1 MSEFFVDRTYANC
14 YIGKSNYA
22 GDPYATGET
31 WDPALS
37 QGDALQLASSGPSR
51 LMGLQKSPGLPPNVP
66 LLCKTA
72 FCRPLPPG
80 NFYGVLIYDTPLTD
94 ADFNSTFAFLQSRTG
109 IARRRLAEEEAL
121 PPPPPPPAAAAS
133 DATRTHARKDRR
145 TLQQATLLQQD
156 LTNVLAASAGILSS
170 YVTATEVPLAGGT
183 AFDCSLSFPQNATSL
198 AIAFY
203 GLINMYPN
211 QIFNSS
217 SWAWPVPVISSPI
230 QLSGL
235 ALTWTAPPPP
245 PIVRLPPPPP
255 PPLSPPSPGPLVLT
269 LAPSFAVSQWAVDQI
284 ACDSSGCTPY
294 DRRIEY
300 QPIAS
305 NVTVWQAM
313 KGVPFSVVL
322 TASRAI
328 SGVTTA
334 SLVAS
339 GFRVTQVVELS
350 PGRQYL
356 FDLVPSGTG
365 NFSLSVPAG
374 AVVDL
379 GIVARRRL
387 LGSSPAPASNS
398 LLVAH
403 DDTPP
408 KPSFQYQ

>member
-1 MSEFFVDRTYANC
+1 MS
-14 YIGKSNYA
+14 
-22 GDPYATGET
+22 
-31 WDPALS
+31 
-37 QGDALQLASSGPSR
+37 
-51 LMGLQKSPGLPPNVP
+51 
-66 LLCKTA
+66 
-72 FCRPLPPG
+72 
-80 NFYGVLIYDTPLTD
+80 DT
-94 ADFNSTFAFLQSRTG
+94 DFNNTFAFVQSRTG
-109 IARRRLAEEEAL
+109 IARRRQLAEVQEEAIPQPTLKLL
-121 PPPPPPPAAAAS
+121 PPPREAAATAGPR
-133 DATRTHARKDRR
+133 ATAPARQGRR
-145 TLQQATLLQQD
+145 LQQAALLQQD
-156 LTNVLAASAGILSS
+156 LTSVLAIAAGIPTS
-170 YVTATEVPLAGGT
+170 YVTVTEVPLAGGT
-183 AFDCSLSFPQNATSL
+183 AFDCTLNFPANYTSL

-203 GLINMYPN
+203 GVINMYPN

-217 SWAWPVPVISSPI
+217 SWAWPVPALSSPI

-269 LAPSFAVSQWAVDQI
+269 LMPSFAVAQFAVDQI
-284 ACDSSGCTPY
+284 ACDNSGCTPY

-305 NVTVWQAM
+305 SVTVWQAM

-334 SLVAS
+334 SLAAS

-387 LGSSPAPASNS
+387 LGSSPGPASNS
-398 LLVAH
+398 LVVAH